1 MEKLDLQLPSS
12 KEEIKKIQS
21 IQKKFAFEQAKKA
34 KFYKG
39 KLDHINSNFL
49 DEPEEWSKI
58 PIIDKETLRDLGVE
72 NFRDLFCISDQKNIA
87 EYWRSGGVTGTPLY
101 YPRTYIDM
109 FYTYI
114 QLCRCWTVS
123 GLDSND
129 ICHQSF
135 PYGVHPAGQLWSR
148 TANQVG
154 IGVLWAGSG
163 ANTPSKVQLQLINDL
178 KKFRKQPSF
187 LAIIS
192 KYYDCNQQTQRRIY
206 LHCD

>member
-72 NFRDLFCISDQKNIA
+72 NFRDLF
-87 EYWRSGGVTGTPLY
+87 
-101 YPRTYIDM
+101 
-109 FYTYI
+109 
-114 QLCRCWTVS
+114 
-123 GLDSND
+123 
-129 ICHQSF
+129 
-135 PYGVHPAGQLWSR
+135 
-148 TANQVG
+148 
-154 IGVLWAGSG
+154 
-163 ANTPSKVQLQLINDL
+163 
-178 KKFRKQPSF
+178 
-187 LAIIS
+187 
-192 KYYDCNQQTQRRIY
+192 
-206 LHCD
+206 